1 MPKFHEIYAK
11 TPMPFKV
18 RCHNGETA
26 TCDGNR
32 MTWDAS
38 GALVSA
44 VSAAT
49 YEWELVTE
57 PTVESVLR
65 EYGYECEPN
74 PYGEGESVI
83 RCRNKTKR
91 PLLYLPTAKVPVTP
105 ERAAE
110 LCKELDRC
118 K

>member
-1 MPKFHEIYAK
+1 MANFRDIYAT

-18 RCHNGETA
+18 RCQNGETA

-44 VSAAT
+44 VQAAT

-65 EYGYECEPN
+65 ERGYCQVPHGGSIDRIEPRQGGF
-74 PYGEGESVI
+74 PEFRFQI
-83 RCRNKTKR
+83 NKAPATVELATAICD
-91 PLLYLPTAKVPVTP
+91 LLDKLK
-105 ERAAE
+105 
-110 LCKELDRC
+110 
-118 K
+118 